1 MKEVEKI
8 LDEIIDV
15 GDPDGRLRR
24 GETSKV
30 TKTNGS
36 EKEKGGSGEFNTTR
50 TGVRFVVSW
59 LMLG

>member
-8 LDEIIDV
+8 INEIIDV
-15 GDPDGRLRR
+15 GDPDGRLRW

-30 TKTNGS
+30 TKINGS
-36 EKEKGGSGEFNTTR
+36 EKEKGGSGEINMTR
-50 TGVRFVVSW
+50 IGVRFVVSW